1 MAKHSADNSG
11 NSSANSRINDS
22 ANSSDKKGRNTGS
35 CHHSLALTSPKQRQ
49 GSYFEQLAC
58 EFLQAQGLTLIA
70 QNWNQ
75 PKVGELDLIM
85 LETGK
90 TWSTLVFIEVRQRRR
105 SSFGDAALSVTAA
118 KQRKLIK
125 TAKYFLQHHPKYVNH
140 DCRFD
145 VVAYDIN
152 TSVSPINSDES
163 KHDERQNVSYQ
174 PEWLAGAFIARA
186 W

>member
-11 NSSANSRINDS
+11 
-22 ANSSDKKGRNTGS
+22 DKECHKAIG
-35 CHHSLALTSPKQRQ
+35 HHSLALTSPKQRQ

-75 PKVGELDLIM
+75 PKVGELDLVM
-85 LETGK
+85 LEIGK
-90 TWSTLVFIEVRQRRR
+90 TWSTLVFIEVRQRRC
-105 SSFGDAALSVTAA
+105 SSFGDAALSVTAT

-125 TAKYFLQHHPKYVNH
+125 TAKYFLQQHPKYVNY

-152 TSVSPINSDES
+152 ASISPIHSDES
-163 KHDERQNVSYQ
+163 KHHERQKFSYQ